1 MSSNEGNSTPV
12 NDKVLENGLEMKSYA
27 NHATCS
33 CSHKFSNFLFKK
45 DENSGKLEQKQ
56 HLFGFE
62 MLLFLRKHSNE
73 FFSDI

>member
-12 NDKVLENGLEMKSYA
+12 NGKVLENGLETKSYV

-33 CSHKFSNFLFKK
+33 CSYKFSNFLFEK
-45 DENSGKLEQKQ
+45 DENPGKLEQKQ

-73 FFSDI
+73 CFSDI